1 MTRSIGIGPRRLL
14 VAAFAALCL
23 AAGAL
28 LALAAP
34 DQAEAQQGPV
44 PTGQLTEVTNFGANP
59 GNLQM
64 YVYVPDNVDPNP
76 ALLVGVHWCTGSGP
90 DFYNGT
96 EYARLAEQYGY
107 IVVYPSVTRSSKCF
121 DVSSPQALT
130 RGGGSDPVS
139 IKSMIDW
146 VGSNYAIDADRVFAT
161 GVSSGAMM
169 TNVLL
174 GLYPDVFAAGSA
186 FAGVPFACFA
196 TTNGSEW
203 NSECANGQIDRT
215 PQQWGDLVRGA
226 YPGYTGERP
235 RMQTWHGTADD
246 VLFYPNFGEQ
256 IDQWTD
262 VHGVSRTPSSTDY
275 PQSNWTR
282 TRYGGTGSQA
292 PVEAISLQGTGHNL
306 MANGMAAMVI
316 EFFGLDE
323 DVEPTDPPTDPT
335 DPPTDPTDP
344 PTDPPQG
351 DDCSATID
359 VVNDWGSGW
368 QGNVLITAGDSAV
381 SGWTLTWTWPSGQS
395 ISSSW
400 NADVSSSG
408 SSVTA
413 RDVGWNADI
422 AAGQTVNAW
431 GFVGSG
437 SSASPQITCT
447 AA

>member
-1 MTRSIGIGPRRLL
+1 
-14 VAAFAALCL
+14 
-23 AAGAL
+23 
-28 LALAAP
+28 
-34 DQAEAQQGPV
+34 
-44 PTGQLTEVTNFGANP
+44 
-59 GNLQM
+59 
-64 YVYVPDNVDPNP
+64 
-76 ALLVGVHWCTGSGP
+76 
-90 DFYNGT
+90 
-96 EYARLAEQYGY
+96 
-107 IVVYPSVTRSSKCF
+107 
-121 DVSSPQALT
+121 
-130 RGGGSDPVS
+130 
-139 IKSMIDW
+139 
-146 VGSNYAIDADRVFAT
+146 
-161 GVSSGAMM
+161 
-169 TNVLL
+169 
-174 GLYPDVFAAGSA
+174 
-186 FAGVPFACFA
+186 
-196 TTNGSEW
+196 
-203 NSECANGQIDRT
+203 
-215 PQQWGDLVRGA
+215 
-226 YPGYTGERP
+226 
-235 RMQTWHGTADD
+235 
-246 VLFYPNFGEQ
+246 
-256 IDQWTD
+256 
-262 VHGVSRTPSSTDY
+262 STDY

-381 SGWTLTWTWPSGQS
+381 SGWTLTWPWPSGQSKGNVLITAGDSAVSGWTLPWPWPSGQSTGNVLITAGDSAVSGGTLPWTRPSGQS

-422 AAGQTVNAW
+422 AAG
-431 GFVGSG
+431 
-437 SSASPQITCT
+437 
-447 AA
+447 

>member
-1 MTRSIGIGPRRLL
+1 
-14 VAAFAALCL
+14 
-23 AAGAL
+23 
-28 LALAAP
+28 
-34 DQAEAQQGPV
+34 
-44 PTGQLTEVTNFGANP
+44 
-59 GNLQM
+59 
-64 YVYVPDNVDPNP
+64 
-76 ALLVGVHWCTGSGP
+76 
-90 DFYNGT
+90 
-96 EYARLAEQYGY
+96 
-107 IVVYPSVTRSSKCF
+107 
-121 DVSSPQALT
+121 
-130 RGGGSDPVS
+130 
-139 IKSMIDW
+139 
-146 VGSNYAIDADRVFAT
+146 
-161 GVSSGAMM
+161 
-169 TNVLL
+169 
-174 GLYPDVFAAGSA
+174 
-186 FAGVPFACFA
+186 
-196 TTNGSEW
+196 
-203 NSECANGQIDRT
+203 
-215 PQQWGDLVRGA
+215 
-226 YPGYTGERP
+226 
-235 RMQTWHGTADD
+235 
-246 VLFYPNFGEQ
+246 
-256 IDQWTD
+256 
-262 VHGVSRTPSSTDY
+262 STDY

-344 PTDPPQG
+344 PTDPPQ
-351 DDCSATID
+351 DDACSATID

-447 AA
+447 AD

>member
-1 MTRSIGIGPRRLL
+1 MTPTIRLPRRAL
-14 VAAFAALCL
+14 VAVATAVFVV
-23 AAGAL
+23 AGAL

-34 DQAEAQQGPV
+34 NHAEAQQGPL
-44 PTGQLTEVTNFGANP
+44 PTGQLTQVTNFGTNP
-59 GNLQM
+59 GNLEM
-64 YVYVPDNVDPNP
+64 YAYVPNNVDPNP
-76 ALLVGVHWCTGSGP
+76 ALLVAAHYCTGSAQA
-90 DFYNGT
+90 FYSGT
-96 EYARLAEQYGY
+96 EYAALADQHGY

-130 RGGGSDPVS
+130 HGGGSDPVS
-139 IKSMIDW
+139 IKSMVDW
-146 VGSNYAIDADRVFAT
+146 IGANYALDTERVFAT

-174 GLYPDVFAAGSA
+174 GVYPDVFAGGSA

-226 YPGYTGERP
+226 YPGYSGERP
-235 RMQTWHGTADD
+235 RMQLWHGTADD
-246 VLFYPNFGEQ
+246 TLRYPNFNEA
-256 IDQWTD
+256 IEQWTN
-262 VHGVSRTPSSTDY
+262 VHGVSQTPSSTDY

-306 MANGMAAMVI
+306 MTSGMAARVI

-323 DVEPTDPPTDPT
+323 DSGPTDPPDDTTPPDDDTTP
-335 DPPTDPTDP
+335 PPTGGEGCT
-344 PTDPPQG
+344 
-351 DDCSATID
+351 AVID

-368 QGNVLITAGDSAV
+368 QGNVLITAGDSAI
-381 SGWTLTWTWPSGQS
+381 SGWTLTWTWPGGQS
-395 ISSSW
+395 ITSSW

-408 SSVTA
+408 SAVTA
-413 RDVGWNADI
+413 GDVGWNGSI
-422 AAGQTVNAW
+422 A
-431 GFVGSG
+431 
-437 SSASPQITCT
+437 
-447 AA
+447 

>member
-1 MTRSIGIGPRRLL
+1 MTPSIGFGPRRVLI
-14 VAAFAALCL
+14 AAVAALCL
-23 AAGAL
+23 IVGAL
-28 LALAAP
+28 LAFASP
-34 DQAEAQQGPV
+34 NRAEAQQGPL
-44 PTGQLTEVTNFGANP
+44 PTGQLTEVTDFGANP
-59 GNLQM
+59 GDLQM

-121 DVSSPQALT
+121 DVASPQALT

-146 VGSNYAIDADRVFAT
+146 VGANYAVDAERVFAT

-226 YPGYTGERP
+226 YPGYTGDRP
-235 RMQTWHGTADD
+235 RMQTWHGTEDD

-262 VHGVSRTPSSTDY
+262 VHGVSRTPASSDR
-275 PQSNWTR
+275 PAANWDR
-282 TRYGGTGSQA
+282 TRYGDAGPQA
-292 PVEAISLQGTGHNL
+292 PVEAISVENVGHNVITG
-306 MANGMAAMVI
+306 GMAPYVM
-316 EFFGLDE
+316 EFFGLDQ
-323 DVEPTDPPTDPT
+323 DVDPTDPPTDPT

-344 PTDPPQG
+344 PVDG
-351 DDCSATID
+351 DCSATID

-400 NADVSSSG
+400 NADVSASG

-431 GFVGSG
+431 GFVASG
-437 SSASPQITCT
+437 TSTSPQITCT
-447 AA
+447 AG